1 MTSCAFLLAD
11 NFYAKVLGTNDE
23 YYIET
28 YSNQAVK
35 LQPATRGSEMCH
47 QTIPTSSTATVWEA
61 ELEPGSD
68 SQSGIKL
75 YTMSNGSK
83 WYLRV
88 PVDGE
93 QPDLVCSDHMNHVS
107 TQKINYQ
114 Q

>member
-1 MTSCAFLLAD
+1 
-11 NFYAKVLGTNDE
+11 VLGINDQ
-23 YYIET
+23 YYIER
-28 YSNQAVK
+28 YSNPAVK
-35 LQPATRGSEMCH
+35 LQPAIGGSDMCH
-47 QTIPTSSTATVWEA
+47 QTIPTSSTATVWVA

-88 PVDGE
+88 PAVHGE

-107 TQKINYQ
+107 THAVIKI
-114 Q
+114 